1 MSLAIDV
8 AKVRAVLL
16 PNAGWLD
23 IKVGTFEIDAYEF
36 RNDQRVIQSGG
47 NGGVSSAGSDF
58 GIWRRPFSPFR
69 TVLTARQRGVFH
81 YSSGWLTGIP
91 AKNRSSPFDY
101 EANLLL
107 ESHACGIEMDGILG
121 RTKRRH
127 CPRRVGVITGGQGG
141 RLGIEILILDCCPP
155 LTDPAPGARLR

>member
-47 NGGVSSAGSDF
+47 NGGVSSAGFRFRDNSNNLVC
-58 GIWRRPFSPFR
+58 GPLSTILAVR
-69 TVLTARQRGVFH
+69 TV
-81 YSSGWLTGIP
+81 
-91 AKNRSSPFDY
+91 
-101 EANLLL
+101 
-107 ESHACGIEMDGILG
+107 
-121 RTKRRH
+121 
-127 CPRRVGVITGGQGG
+127 
-141 RLGIEILILDCCPP
+141 
-155 LTDPAPGARLR
+155 APTL